1 MLLKTKKYFKNA
13 YGGISKPIWL
23 ISAAMFINRSGTM
36 VFPFLSLYLT
46 QYLHFSLVDAG
57 KILIVYGTG
66 ALCGAYLG
74 GYITDKLGHYK
85 VQVLSLIFAGIML
98 LVIMYLSNFY
108 TLCIGLFIF
117 TALGDTF
124 RPANQTAIAHY
135 SHAENRTRAY
145 TLNRLAINFG
155 WAIGAGM
162 GGFLAYHNYKLLF
175 LVDGIT
181 CILAGIFL
189 LFFLKPSKQKYT
201 QVIENEIDIASK
213 SSPFRDTT
221 FLFFTACTLIF
232 AVSFF
237 LLFSVIPVYFKQV
250 HHLTEL
256 QIGLLQTL
264 NGLFIVVFEMF
275 LVFEL
280 EKRFKKMNI
289 IALGLLFTGFSYLI
303 LNLFSFAGVVLF
315 SLLFVTLG
323 EMFAMPFMQSATV
336 AKATAKTRGKYL
348 GLYGMTYSI
357 AQIASPGLG
366 TWVVTNFSY
375 DTLWNGVF
383 VACCLAALGF
393 VGLRDRM

>member
-1 MLLKTKKYFKNA
+1 MILKIKNYFNNA

-23 ISAAMFINRSGTM
+23 LSVAMFINRSGTM

-46 QYLHFSLVDAG
+46 QYLHFSLVDTG
-57 KILIVYGTG
+57 KILIVYGVG
-66 ALCGAYLG
+66 ALCGAYTG
-74 GYITDKLGHYK
+74 GIITDKLGHYK
-85 VQVLSLIFAGIML
+85 VQVFSLIFAGIML
-98 LVIMYLSNFY
+98 LIIVNLSNFY
-108 TLCIGLFIF
+108 ALCIGLFIF

-124 RPANQTAIAHY
+124 RPANQAAIAHY
-135 SHAENRTRAY
+135 SHAENRTRAF

-162 GGFLAYHNYKLLF
+162 GGFLAYHNYQLLF

-189 LFFLKPSKQKYT
+189 MFFLKPSKQKYT
-201 QVIENEIDIASK
+201 QVVENEIDITSK

-250 HHLTEL
+250 HHLSEL

-264 NGLFIVVFEMF
+264 NGLLIVVFEMF

-289 IALGLLFTGFSYLI
+289 IAFGLLFIGFSYLI
-303 LNLFSFAGVVLF
+303 LNLFSFTGVVVL

-323 EMFAMPFMQSATV
+323 EMFSMPFMQSATV

-348 GLYGMTYSI
+348 GLYGITYSI
-357 AQIASPGLG
+357 AQIASPGMG
-366 TWVVTNFSY
+366 TWVVTNYSY
-375 DTLWNGVF
+375 DTLWYGIF
-383 VACCLAALGF
+383 VACCISALGF
-393 VGLRDRM
+393 VGLRNKM